1 MSRANQSLTSLPIDY
16 PLPASDDNIDY
27 QINFKWCQINVV
39 NKLCSDNLRSLT
51 NHDNIII
58 ELSKC
63 KLMLYKLQ
71 YNL

>member
-1 MSRANQSLTSLPIDY
+1 MIGFVAESHPQKLANICGVNDE
-16 PLPASDDNIDY
+16 D
-27 QINFKWCQINVV
+27 CQITFRTCQFNIV
-39 NKLCSDNLRSLT
+39 NKLRSDNLCSLT
-51 NHDNIII
+51 NHDTIII